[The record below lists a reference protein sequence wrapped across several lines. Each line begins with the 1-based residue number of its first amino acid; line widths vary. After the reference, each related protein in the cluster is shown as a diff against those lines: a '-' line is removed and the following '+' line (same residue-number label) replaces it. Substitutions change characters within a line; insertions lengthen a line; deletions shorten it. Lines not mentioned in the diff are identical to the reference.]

1 MNEEFENR
9 LRRAMRPVDPPQGF
23 AERVL
28 RALPER
34 AAPANVVPL
43 NIVRNAAPVSA
54 WRRFSVPAA
63 LAASLLIA
71 VFTGQQVA
79 TLHAEREEQAGLA
92 ASRELMQALRVT
104 SQKLDLAYEAV
115 QRPAPAPAAEE
126 ENRS

>member
-1 MNEEFENR
+1 MNDFEDR
-9 LRRAMRPVDPPQGF
+9 LRRALRPVDPPEGF
-23 AERVL
+23 ADRVM
-28 RALPER
+28 RALPGHSAR
-34 AAPANVVPL
+34 ANVAPLVIVRQAAPAG
-43 NIVRNAAPVSA
+43 A

-63 LAASLLIA
+63 LAASLLVA
-71 VFTGQQVA
+71 VFTGQHVA

-115 QRPAPAPAAEE
+115 QRPAPPPAVEE